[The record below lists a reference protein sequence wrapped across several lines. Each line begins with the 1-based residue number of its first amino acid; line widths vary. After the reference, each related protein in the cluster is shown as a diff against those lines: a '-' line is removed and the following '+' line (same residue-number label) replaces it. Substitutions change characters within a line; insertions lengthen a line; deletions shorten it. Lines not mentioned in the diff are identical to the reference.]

1 MLNAF
6 LTGRGVGAVRRAWLR
21 PVAVGLV
28 LALSGVA
35 CSGGATGPLG
45 EDESDPAR
53 SESQAADS
61 EALHAGPNLVL
72 VTLDTL
78 RADHLGTYGYEPI
91 ETPEIDRFARE
102 GVRFEEVA
110 SPVPITLPAH
120 ASILTGQI
128 PPHHGV
134 RNNGTFRLD
143 ASAVTLAEVL
153 SAEGYATGGFI
164 GSFVL
169 DSRFGTAQGFDFYTD
184 FRAAE
189 AETASTPFLEIE
201 RRGEEVVEE
210 ATEWMRIQSR
220 PFFAWI
226 HLYDPHSPYEPPEP
240 FASRYPGRPYDG
252 EIAYTDHVL
261 GTLRRQIEEMGN
273 LDDTLVVILADHGEG
288 LGEHGETWHTYFV
301 YDSTVRVPLILWAP
315 GSLPAGVVVQ
325 GQTSGIDVLPT
336 SLSLLGIDDP
346 AAEARDGIDL
356 RPMIIDPAAAGHPA
370 YTESLVPFLNFGWSE
385 LRGLRAGEWKYISAP
400 RPELYHLRDDPGETE
415 NLLGAE
421 PRRAADMRATLDA
434 MVVDDDVDA
443 VVSGQQATDPETMER
458 LRSLGYVGGGGTVP
472 DLREIDPKD
481 KIAVYEAFNDAIDA
495 VVELEM
501 QGRWAAAER
510 ELIGAD
516 NVAPN
521 HFFVRYHLGKVALA
535 QGQIDRAIEILEGAL
550 ELNPSYSL
558 SFIELAKAYEAAGEV
573 ERAADLLREAMRAYP
588 DVFTFPLQLGGL
600 LERQHRNREA
610 LEAYRVARRMLPGNT
625 RVLSRMAFLS
635 LAEGE
640 PEVALEL
647 LETAADLGPGDPLV
661 WGNLGTVLGGLGR
674 LAEAEAAF
682 RRGLE
687 LAPDQARLHFNLGL
701 VLMRQNRLD
710 EAAAALRE
718 TLEIDPAFEDARALL
733 ARISGG

>member
-1 MLNAF
+1 
-6 LTGRGVGAVRRAWLR
+6 
-21 PVAVGLV
+21 
-28 LALSGVA
+28 
-35 CSGGATGPLG
+35 
-45 EDESDPAR
+45 
-53 SESQAADS
+53 
-61 EALHAGPNLVL
+61 
-72 VTLDTL
+72 
-78 RADHLGTYGYEPI
+78 
-91 ETPEIDRFARE
+91 
-102 GVRFEEVA
+102 
-110 SPVPITLPAH
+110 
-120 ASILTGQI
+120 
-128 PPHHGV
+128 
-134 RNNGTFRLD
+134 
-143 ASAVTLAEVL
+143 
-153 SAEGYATGGFI
+153 
-164 GSFVL
+164 
-169 DSRFGTAQGFDFYTD
+169 
-184 FRAAE
+184 
-189 AETASTPFLEIE
+189 
-201 RRGEEVVEE
+201 
-210 ATEWMRIQSR
+210 MRIQSR